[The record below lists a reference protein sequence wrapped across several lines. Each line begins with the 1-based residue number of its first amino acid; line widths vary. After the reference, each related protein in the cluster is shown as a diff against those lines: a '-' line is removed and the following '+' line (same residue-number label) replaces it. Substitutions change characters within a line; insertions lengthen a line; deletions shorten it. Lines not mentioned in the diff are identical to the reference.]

1 MSIQVDPARAV
12 VSTPNSPSTTVR
24 TAADDGRQV
33 TTTSHRLANSAGDEA
48 QIAPFANNDSAL
60 AR

>member
-1 MSIQVDPARAV
+1 M

-24 TAADDGRQV
+24 AAADDGRQV
-33 TTTSHRLANSAGDEA
+33 TTTSQRLATSAGDEA